1 MKGKAAGTTT
11 DICCAQKVAHN
22 RYLPQFSLSVI
33 TVSFTIIIFCYRLFM
48 LQFPLPRGIC
58 IYISSLNSNR
68 LHTRTRSNKILVL
81 MALSF
86 LSVTITITIFSP
98 FNHVQVPTAAA
109 QQENNN
115 NTKFVSLSTIS
126 TVIGTGAAAT
136 GAIVTVPGVMKT
148 RKQSKFLAIYLLEI
162 HNKYDELYRKTK
174 SLDKNKNKYLDF
186 LESLRRDIIY
196 LLENGDINENQYKI
210 LEDRIAEYMSKIRC
224 LN

>member
-1 MKGKAAGTTT
+1 MKGKEQKTRT
-11 DICCAQKVAHN
+11 DICYAQKIAHN
-22 RYLPQFSLSVI
+22 RYLPQFSLSAI

-48 LQFPLPRGIC
+48 LQFPLPRGIR
-58 IYISSLNSNR
+58 IYIISSLNSNR

-98 FNHVQVPTAAA
+98 FDHVQVPTAAA
-109 QQENNN
+109 QQENNNN

-148 RKQSKFLAIYLLEI
+148 RKQSKFLAIYLLKI
-162 HNKYDELYRKTK
+162 HNKYDELCRKTK
-174 SLDKNKNKYLDF
+174 PY
-186 LESLRRDIIY
+186 
-196 LLENGDINENQYKI
+196 
-210 LEDRIAEYMSKIRC
+210 
-224 LN
+224 